1 MIKIKIILTIF
12 KILMWASVLGLGVWY
27 LSNAL
32 GGASITYTSLDNF
45 LVAAGVEN
53 GDITTANGCILCK
66 YIVNLFSVLGRAT
79 EMFWSAMLKNLWIV
93 MIIGFGIYVVIE
105 VIKHLFE
112 ATKQTTKDEET
123 EKKLEFWSWFE
134 KIVKQAIRVG
144 VIGLLIGGLS
154 MGGTSSLKLVSNIT
168 ITPVMYLGS
177 ELSRAATG
185 LASASQCNAL
195 VTSANEQIQGNE
207 ATDFLNPVLTPF
219 LCVIG
224 NINSVM
230 LAGAAGGFS
239 MMNYAALD
247 MGGGAFTWLAG
258 LGLVLMF
265 LVIGFD
271 LFFQILSVVFKLI
284 FIIIFLPL
292 ILAAAAFETT
302 WSFANG
308 LVDKAINMLV
318 SSAVRIV
325 AITLKVL
332 IVFGTVSY
340 VADMYFPG
348 PQDGYS
354 VVIPPL
360 LTNQAPTD
368 PDAETL
374 SVLKVFSTCESVSL
388 VDGLVDEEKFIE
400 CFTKEKAEVESQY
413 PGAFDFL
420 DDGWDFLVMMAFIF
434 ALYFLVISKKIDKLL
449 GSDGKEEFDYGGWLR
464 QLTTSTIR
472 MPMKI
477 ADWAKGAFLKK

>member
-1 MIKIKIILTIF
+1 M
-12 KILMWASVLGLGVWY
+12 
-27 LSNAL
+27 
-32 GGASITYTSLDNF
+32 
-45 LVAAGVEN
+45 VAHSHG
-53 GDITTANGCILCK
+53 
-66 YIVNLFSVLGRAT
+66 
-79 EMFWSAMLKNLWIV
+79 W
-93 MIIGFGIYVVIE
+93 
-105 VIKHLFE
+105 
-112 ATKQTTKDEET
+112 
-123 EKKLEFWSWFE
+123 
-134 KIVKQAIRVG
+134 
-144 VIGLLIGGLS
+144 
-154 MGGTSSLKLVSNIT
+154 
-168 ITPVMYLGS
+168 
-177 ELSRAATG
+177 
-185 LASASQCNAL
+185 
-195 VTSANEQIQGNE
+195 
-207 ATDFLNPVLTPF
+207 
-219 LCVIG
+219 
-224 NINSVM
+224 
-230 LAGAAGGFS
+230 
-239 MMNYAALD
+239 
-247 MGGGAFTWLAG
+247 
-258 LGLVLMF
+258 LVLMF

-325 AITLKVL
+325 AITLKAL

-340 VADMYFPG
+340 AADMYFPG
-348 PQDGYS
+348 PQDEYS

-360 LTNQAPTD
+360 LTNQAPTN
-368 PDAETL
+368 PDAKTL

-400 CFTKEKAEVESQY
+400 CFTQKKAEVETKY

-420 DDGWDFLVMMAFIF
+420 GDGWDFLVMMAFIF